1 LLSYLNPEYHA
12 VTARRQM
19 KRVMRTSITI
29 PKELLPEINREAK
42 AKGRN
47 RSSYIVGLILA
58 DLKRSGNV
66 NSKEI

>member
-1 LLSYLNPEYHA
+1 
-12 VTARRQM
+12 
-19 KRVMRTSITI
+19 MRTSITI

-42 AKGRN
+42 AQGRN